1 MFLQIFY
8 GTPQKQTRKGKL
20 MLTRLKATIQLLQVA
35 QKVHVRVNKLLKAS
49 RVLMAR
55 TMQGLCGQGQ
65 ARKVSNIPKM
75 RANIPAEIAEKL
87 AVMAEM
93 MTTMTSLMRMTKN
106 SVVPLPPW
114 TSWSRIVMKNAP

>member
-20 MLTRLKATIQLLQVA
+20 MLTRLKATIQLLQAA

-55 TMQGLCGQGQ
+55 TKQGPCGQGQ
-65 ARKVSNIPKM
+65 ARKVSNILKM
-75 RANIPAEIAEKL
+75 RVSIPAEIAEKL
-87 AVMAEM
+87 AVMAEKM
-93 MTTMTSLMRMTKN
+93 ITMTSMI
-106 SVVPLPPW
+106 
-114 TSWSRIVMKNAP
+114 RIMKNIIAP